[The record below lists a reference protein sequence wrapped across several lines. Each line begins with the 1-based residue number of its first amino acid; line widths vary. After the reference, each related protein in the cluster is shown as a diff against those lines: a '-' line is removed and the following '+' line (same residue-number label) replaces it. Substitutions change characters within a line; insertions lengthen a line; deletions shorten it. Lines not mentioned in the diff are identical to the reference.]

1 MEDHSLRGYLKRRS
15 TKELEAILAYCLQ
28 EANYVKYEEV
38 ILQVLSIL
46 DDRFVPD
53 VSPELALRVKEM
65 LLRYNPKN

>member
-1 MEDHSLRGYLKRRS
+1 M
-15 TKELEAILAYCLQ
+15 AYCLQ